1 MKIYTPN
8 PNNRGAGG
16 NAHAGGDQAFNCAH
30 ITSQFQYQVFYSF
43 MENQLIESIKASL
56 NHELY
61 SNAAFLCERL
71 YAHVQNEDVKHLLAQ
86 CYLGK

>member
-1 MKIYTPN
+1 
-8 PNNRGAGG
+8 
-16 NAHAGGDQAFNCAH
+16 
-30 ITSQFQYQVFYSF
+30 

-61 SNAAFLCERL
+61 SNAAFLCEKL

-86 CYLGK
+86 CYLGKLKKQIF